1 MHRAKAQALSLSHTI
16 RAVPQPYKLF
26 LEDIS
31 KTRFVSSKWEWWVRA
46 VRWVSRSC
54 PYGTRNRTWSMVTV
68 TVARALVVG
77 GVSCMVGRGRTYGEA
92 WVVAHLALVH
102 VRVVD
107 EGALGT
113 CPLRAHLIYCISWH
127 SLSTKRQKMN
137 GVKSAL
143 VWNISNEMKKRNC
156 NTGKSER

>member
-31 KTRFVSSKWEWWVRA
+31 KTRFVSGKWEWWVRA
-46 VRWVSRSC
+46 FRWVSRSC
-54 PYGTRNRTWSMVTV
+54 PYGTRNSTWSMVTV

-102 VRVVD
+102 VGVVD

-127 SLSTKRQKMN
+127 SLSNMGQKRGRVQLAQVFDKEKK
-137 GVKSAL
+137 VKDRKI
-143 VWNISNEMKKRNC
+143 WK
-156 NTGKSER
+156 G